1 MISEMILSSEGLP
14 TDVTSVWPFVCVC
27 SLMDQQVVGLG
38 EVTVTEPTDVLLFRP
53 IKDTKYLI
61 SVINTTTLVR

>member
-1 MISEMILSSEGLP
+1 MISEMILPPESLP

-27 SLMDQQVVGLG
+27 PLMDQQVVGLG